1 MLKKIAYL
9 TIDANV
15 MNMPCLFIHSA
26 LPVQIEPSGPG
37 SCR

>member
-1 MLKKIAYL
+1 MHKNIAYQ

-15 MNMPCLFIHSA
+15 MTMLCLLKLPA
-26 LPVQIEPSGPG
+26 LSDQIEPSGPG

>member
-9 TIDANV
+9 TVDANV
-15 MNMPCLFIHSA
+15 MNMPCLFISA

>member
-9 TIDANV
+9 TVDANV

-26 LPVQIEPSGPG
+26 LLVQIEPSGLG

>member
-15 MNMPCLFIHSA
+15 MNMPCLFIHTA
-26 LPVQIEPSGPG
+26 LPVQNVPSGPG